1 MESMSRKYKAKLA
14 VMGTFRASGAG
25 REYPS
30 WSCGGDWLAS
40 ELSGE
45 EAGELGDA
53 YAVDPLSA
61 PEPPALAAM
70 LVGIGAETS
79 RKPK

>member
-1 MESMSRKYKAKLA
+1 MSRKYKAKLA

-30 WSCGGDWLAS
+30 WCCGGDWLAS
-40 ELSGE
+40 ELSVD

-53 YAVDPLSA
+53 
-61 PEPPALAAM
+61 
-70 LVGIGAETS
+70 
-79 RKPK
+79 

>member
-1 MESMSRKYKAKLA
+1 MRRKYKAKLA

-30 WSCGGDWLAS
+30 WCCGGDWLAS
-40 ELSGE
+40 ELSVD

-53 YAVDPLSA
+53 YAADPLSA
-61 PEPPALAAM
+61 PNPLALAAM
-70 LVGIGAETS
+70 LVGMGAETS
-79 RKPK
+79 RNPK